1 MKPNMANN
9 PRVTELNDQIKV
21 YDEAL
26 ARLTA
31 MRLELFKE
39 RKSYFDADGYSEVQP
54 RLARR

>member
-1 MKPNMANN
+1 MANN

-31 MRLELFKE
+31 MRLDDVPGTMGEA
-39 RKSYFDADGYSEVQP
+39 RS